1 MKTSGKLLLL
11 SVLILALP
19 VFAHAHPGHDGHDLT
34 WSFST
39 GFGHPLSGWD
49 HLLAMIAVGLW
60 AALLGGRARWLVPA
74 AFVGT
79 MMFGAVCGH
88 FGLSLPGIEQGIAAS
103 LFVLGLL
110 IAFSVRLP
118 AALSVGVVAFFAL
131 FHGWAHGAEMPAIS
145 TGLNYGAG
153 FVLATALL
161 HATGLG
167 LGFLLHR
174 QPSVG
179 RIAGGV
185 VAAVGVLA
193 CVS

>member
-1 MKTSGKLLLL
+1 MKTAGKLLLL
-11 SVLILALP
+11 SVLVLALP
-19 VFAHAHPGHDGHDLT
+19 IFAQAHPGHDGHDLT
-34 WSFST
+34 WSFNT

-49 HLLAMIAVGLW
+49 HLLAMVAVGVW

-79 MMFGAVCGH
+79 MMIGAVCGRLD
-88 FGLSLPGIEQGIAAS
+88 LSLPGIEQGIAAS

-110 IAFSVRLP
+110 IALSVRLP
-118 AALSVGVVAFFAL
+118 AVLGMGLVAFFAL
-131 FHGWAHGAEMPAIS
+131 FHGWAHGAEMPATS
-145 TGLNYGAG
+145 ASFTYGAG

-167 LGFLLHR
+167 LGALLNK
-174 QPSVG
+174 QPSLG

-185 VAAVGVLA
+185 VAAAGVLA
-193 CVS
+193 WAG

>member
-11 SVLILALP
+11 SALVLALP

-39 GFGHPLSGWD
+39 GLGHPLSGWD

-79 MMFGAVCGH
+79 MMIGAIGGRL
-88 FGLSLPGIEQGIAAS
+88 GLSLPGIEQGIAAS
-103 LFVLGLL
+103 LLVLGLL

-118 AALSVGVVAFFAL
+118 AALSMGVVALFAL
-131 FHGWAHGAEMPAIS
+131 FHGWAHGAEMPAMN
-145 TGLNYGAG
+145 TGLTYGAG
-153 FVLATALL
+153 FVLATVLL

-167 LGFLLHR
+167 LGSLL
-174 QPSVG
+174 QKQSKAMQ
-179 RIAGGV
+179 IAGGI
-185 VAAVGVLA
+185 VAATGLVAFVG
-193 CVS
+193 